1 MKGSAATLRI
11 PSNARL
17 PSLQGEKLIREL
29 NFFPKESINIVDP
42 NDVSAAPVAP
52 RIVEKRFKFP
62 NFADPDVSVEDLGHH
77 AGYST
82 IQHSHAA
89 SESQSSGKTKVG
101 INGFGRIGRLVLRIA
116 TSRDDMGVVAV
127 NDPFVDAK
135 YMMYA
140 SEGSLKGILGYT
152 DEEVVSNDFVGDS
165 RSSIFDAKA
174 GMGLNASFM
183 ELVSWYDNEWGY
195 SVGPDRAHGIG
206 GCQQL
211 SGLGGGD
218 CCFIFWSLH

>member
-1 MKGSAATLRI
+1 M
-11 PSNARL
+11 
-17 PSLQGEKLIREL
+17 
-29 NFFPKESINIVDP
+29 VC
-42 NDVSAAPVAP
+42 
-52 RIVEKRFKFP
+52 
-62 NFADPDVSVEDLGHH
+62 
-77 AGYST
+77 
-82 IQHSHAA
+82 
-89 SESQSSGKTKVG
+89 
-101 INGFGRIGRLVLRIA
+101 FGRIGRLVLWIA
-116 TSRDDMGVVAV
+116 TSRDDMDVVAV

-135 YMMYA
+135 YMDELNGKLTGMAFRVPTPNVSVVDLTCRLENSASYEDVKAAIKYA
-140 SEGSLKGILGYT
+140 SEGSLKGILG
-152 DEEVVSNDFVGDS
+152 
-165 RSSIFDAKA
+165 SSIFDAKA

>member
-1 MKGSAATLRI
+1 MFIIFRFFLCYT
-11 PSNARL
+11 SNI
-17 PSLQGEKLIREL
+17 G
-29 NFFPKESINIVDP
+29 
-42 NDVSAAPVAP
+42 
-52 RIVEKRFKFP
+52 
-62 NFADPDVSVEDLGHH
+62 
-77 AGYST
+77 
-82 IQHSHAA
+82 
-89 SESQSSGKTKVG
+89 ESQSSGKTKVG

-116 TSRDDMGVVAV
+116 TSRDDMDVVAV

-135 YMMYA
+135 YMLEKTMDSLTFLQDELNGKLTGMAFRVPTPNVSVVDLTCRLENSASYEDVKAAIKYA

-195 SVGPDRAHGIG
+195 SNRVLNLIEHMA
-206 GCQQL
+206 L
-211 SGLGGGD
+211 VAASN
-218 CCFIFWSLH
+218 